1 MTVFASVSAVHL
13 HSARPSASKG
23 SPFVAGTVA
32 RPHSFPSKGF
42 LRSAPSTLGLAIGA
56 ALCRHC
62 RPHTSLKVARRDLLG
77 AGITWVGG
85 AERVLARS
93 TTAPEIVKRLWAG
106 GLSSGE
112 DLDAWVAAFAA
123 DCVYEDLYYAQPAT
137 GRQELRRLLQE
148 KLLPKGARMI
158 LDHVSDGRSSCGFT
172 WHIQQE
178 GVGTGQRGLCFL
190 RLNSSGEV
198 AYVRELGEPLFKAG
212 VLTEQLLQALTKD
225 QPKKLRAASSTT
237 QTPTT
242 APGIVKYLYGDVQES
257 GGDAVRF
264 YADDVV
270 YEDMN
275 YDTPF
280 VGKTAVEGFL
290 NRFQDIEGV
299 TFVLE
304 EVSDGEKAVGFT
316 YHIDVA
322 GQPRGIRGV
331 TFYEIDDKGK
341 VKYVRDV
348 PESATKPPPVQQAA
362 RMLRPG
368 LRRLQAA
375 SPLPGD
381 IGRA

>member
-1 MTVFASVSAVHL
+1 
-13 HSARPSASKG
+13 
-23 SPFVAGTVA
+23 
-32 RPHSFPSKGF
+32 
-42 LRSAPSTLGLAIGA
+42 
-56 ALCRHC
+56 
-62 RPHTSLKVARRDLLG
+62 
-77 AGITWVGG
+77 
-85 AERVLARS
+85 
-93 TTAPEIVKRLWAG
+93 
-106 GLSSGE
+106 
-112 DLDAWVAAFAA
+112 
-123 DCVYEDLYYAQPAT
+123 
-137 GRQELRRLLQE
+137 
-148 KLLPKGARMI
+148 MI

-198 AYVRELGEPLFKAG
+198 VYVRELGEPLFKAG

-225 QPKKLRAASSTT
+225 QPKKLRAASSAT
-237 QTPTT
+237 QKTPTT

-304 EVSDGEKAVGFT
+304 EVSDGEKARSCNKDTLRKERMAFDELVSCPLTCTGRGLHLSHRCGRAVPGSVDETVRTKTICCPFCSPLT
-316 YHIDVA
+316 CR
-322 GQPRGIRGV
+322 PRGIRGV
-331 TFYEIDDKGK
+331 TFYEIDDQGK
-341 VKYVRDV
+341 
-348 PESATKPPPVQQAA
+348 AF
-362 RMLRPG
+362 
-368 LRRLQAA
+368 
-375 SPLPGD
+375 GD
-381 IGRA
+381 RQLKL

>member
-1 MTVFASVSAVHL
+1 MTAFASVSAVQL
-13 HSARPSASKG
+13 DSTRPSASKG
-23 SPFVAGTVA
+23 SPFVAGTAA
-32 RPHSFPSKGF
+32 RAHPIPSKGF

-62 RPHTSLKVARRDLLG
+62 RSRTSLKVARRDLLG
-77 AGITWVGG
+77 AGIAWVGG
-85 AERVLARS
+85 AERALARS

-137 GRQELRRLLQE
+137 GRQELRRRLLQE

-178 GVGTGQRGLCFL
+178 G
-190 RLNSSGEV
+190 V

-242 APGIVKYLYGDVQES
+242 APGIVKYLYGDVQDS

-322 GQPRGIRGV
+322 GQSRGIRGV
-331 TFYEIDDKGK
+331 TFYEIDDQGK

-348 PESATKPPPVQQAA
+348 PESATKPPPVQQAPKSIFWDC
-362 RMLRPG
+362 LG
-368 LRRLQAA
+368 C
-375 SPLPGD
+375 
-381 IGRA
+381 